1 LDYTKT
7 TTIFQKDIRRVMSND
22 ELPVVPPLKPVRPW
36 DLINPNKERV
46 SEAAQNRRMEI
57 CKACPFFIKI
67 TGQCSK
73 CGCIMSQKTKLA
85 DAYCPVDKWGLSPNV
100 SGE

>member
-1 LDYTKT
+1 L
-7 TTIFQKDIRRVMSND
+7 SND
-22 ELPVVPPLKPVRPW
+22 DFLEVPPLKPVRPW
-36 DLINPNKERV
+36 DMFNPNKERV
-46 SEAAQNRRMEI
+46 SEEAQERRIEI

-85 DAYCPVDKWGLSPNV
+85 DASCPVDKWGPTSIRV
-100 SGE
+100 TGGM